1 MIDYSSIWSTQSH
14 SGNRSNTYQYLEQK
28 ASETQAV
35 LKDYCGYSSESIVD
49 LGCGAGELLEHLVAR
64 INIVK
69 ATDYSASMLSAART
83 KPAVEYLYSTLE
95 FICDG
100 VNILPALVEEFWI
113 STGALSQYSSRD
125 QLELIISSF
134 QHNKAAKHL
143 VLFDTIDPVRYF
155 ILPLISYGNYISDAT
170 TASNPKTYTN
180 GKSFGRVISCLSRIL
195 KVALFRPLISL
206 LNLSK
211 LLLSLLVSSRVF
223 RLPGSLMG
231 YGVLPSFWSLNARR
245 CKLKVHL
252 VSSRVFEYRYHV
264 VISK

>member
-83 KPAVEYLYSTLE
+83 KLADEYLYSTLK

-180 GKSFGRVISCLSRIL
+180 GKSFGRVISCWSRIL

-231 YGVLPSFWSLNARR
+231 YGVLPSFWSLTARR